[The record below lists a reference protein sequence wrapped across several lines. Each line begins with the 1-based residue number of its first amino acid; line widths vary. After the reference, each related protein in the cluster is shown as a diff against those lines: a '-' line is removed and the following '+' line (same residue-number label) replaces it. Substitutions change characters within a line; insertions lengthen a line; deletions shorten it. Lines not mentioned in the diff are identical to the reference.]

1 MATSGF
7 WGAAWGCT
15 IGGGGA
21 GKGRLRN
28 PARVE
33 FSQKAVQGCWMRWTA
48 KDMGGYMKVTSCVSL
63 GLIGYSRI
71 VT

>member
-7 WGAAWGCT
+7 WGTAWGYT

-21 GKGRLRN
+21 GKGRLRS

-33 FSQKAVQGCWMRWTA
+33 FSQKYVQGWM
-48 KDMGGYMKVTSCVSL
+48 VQ
-63 GLIGYSRI
+63 
-71 VT
+71 